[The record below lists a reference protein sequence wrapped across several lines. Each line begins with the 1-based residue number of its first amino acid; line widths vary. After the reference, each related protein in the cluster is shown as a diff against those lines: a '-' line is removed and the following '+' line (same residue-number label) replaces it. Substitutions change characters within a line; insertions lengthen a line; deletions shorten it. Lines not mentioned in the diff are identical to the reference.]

1 MTWRLAWRWIAV
13 LTVLLTVV
21 TVDVLLRGPLVSLDA
36 LLADYEREDPLRGVA
51 YVLARIVAI
60 LGQRGILLLP
70 LLILAITA
78 SRRSRSW
85 RPLVVTLLMLLAL
98 NGITYAIKVSTGRT
112 LPGTGQDLL
121 YAGGLGYPSGHT
133 ANATAILPLLALLV
147 AGPLG
152 VRPSPRMLRRLV
164 VVAAIGA
171 MGVGLVVTALGW
183 HWFTDALAGWCL
195 GLMVLLP
202 AAVALLQPIR
212 ARRRVPV
219 GRR

>member
-1 MTWRLAWRWIAV
+1 MTWRLTWRWIAV

-36 LLADYEREDPLRGVA
+36 LLADYERENPLRGIA
-51 YVLARIVAI
+51 YVIGRRVAL

-70 LLILAITA
+70 LLILAIAA

-85 RPLVVTLLMLLAL
+85 RPFVVTLLMLLAL
-98 NGITYAIKVSTGRT
+98 NGMTYAIQATTGRT
-112 LPGTGQDLL
+112 LPGTGRDLL
-121 YAGGLGYPSGHT
+121 YAGGLAYPSGHT

-152 VRPSPRMLRRLV
+152 VRPSPRALRRLLV
-164 VVAAIGA
+164 GAAIGA
-171 MGVGLVVTALGW
+171 IGVGLTVTALGW
-183 HWFTDALAGWCL
+183 HWFTDALGGWCL
-195 GLMVLLP
+195 GLIVLLP
-202 AAVALLQPIR
+202 AAVALLEPAR
-212 ARRRVPV
+212 ARRRAPV